1 LGIKGNPNFGL
12 VRTLMVGVK
21 SNETHQDLKGE
32 VWFNELRIADMD
44 NQGMAAISVD
54 SNLADFA
61 TISATGKKLL
71 VSVGTGP
78 NQRSREDIQQYN
90 IVTNVNLGK
99 LLPPKW
105 GINFP
110 FNYAIGEETIT
121 QNTTL

>member
-71 VSVGTGP
+71 VSVGTG
-78 NQRSREDIQQYN
+78 
-90 IVTNVNLGK
+90 TK
-99 LLPPKW
+99 PKK
-105 GINFP
+105 P
-110 FNYAIGEETIT
+110 
-121 QNTTL
+121 